1 MIHHPAAT
9 AAAAAVAPATTAP
22 ATTAPGTAALGTTL
36 ASAGLP
42 DGVELGPTLAILSA
56 IFLVTVGLR
65 ALPFAALRF
74 FRESRL
80 VAWLGL
86 SMPVGV
92 MAILVLY
99 TVIEGGDSPTG
110 FVPVM
115 IALVFT
121 VALHVWRRSATL
133 SILLGTVF
141 YVVLVN
147 VVF

>member
-1 MIHHPAAT
+1 MIHHAVV
-9 AAAAAVAPATTAP
+9 AAVAPATT
-22 ATTAPGTAALGTTL
+22 TAPGTAGPDIIL

-42 DGVELGPTLAILSA
+42 DGVELGPTLAILFA

-115 IALVFT
+115 IALAFI
-121 VALHVWRRSATL
+121 VALHLWRRSATL